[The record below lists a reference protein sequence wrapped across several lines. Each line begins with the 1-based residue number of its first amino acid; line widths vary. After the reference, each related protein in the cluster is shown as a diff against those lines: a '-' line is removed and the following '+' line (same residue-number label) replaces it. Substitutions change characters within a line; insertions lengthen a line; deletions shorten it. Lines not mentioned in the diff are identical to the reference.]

1 MKRVAA
7 AFAVTTAVA
16 SCPGLA
22 GDLDNLRLLDQGE
35 FRLLSEDLGAAL
47 SYKPVSPTEPLGFPG
62 FDVGIAITGT
72 RLQNTDVFRKA
83 SSTGDFPS
91 TLPVPTVR
99 GIAGLPYGFDVG
111 VSASAVPGT
120 DIRLYGGEIKWAFIP
135 GSTTIPAIGIRGSY
149 SRLNGV
155 DQLDFR
161 AKGIDLSISKGILFA
176 TPYAGVGR
184 VWIDS
189 TPNGAPGL
197 EKASFS
203 LPKLFLGVNAN
214 FGLVNFAFEWDRTG
228 EADSIGAKVGF
239 RF

>member
-1 MKRVAA
+1 
-7 AFAVTTAVA
+7 
-16 SCPGLA
+16 
-22 GDLDNLRLLDQGE
+22 
-35 FRLLSEDLGAAL
+35 
-47 SYKPVSPTEPLGFPG
+47 
-62 FDVGIAITGT
+62 VGIAITAT

-203 LPKLFLGVNAN
+203 LPKLFLGVNTN